1 MNKWQ
6 EYFISTYYN
15 GKKPRDKMG
24 KTEFELLGKV
34 KETVTVH
41 FPNET
46 KTFSSRG
53 KAASREA
60 KLQKITFILAIV
72 IAVLAIAL
80 PVIQLFK

>member
-46 KTFSSRG
+46 KTFSVTLEECNIPSGIISVSVLASNLYLWSERG
-53 KAASREA
+53 Y
-60 KLQKITFILAIV
+60 KITTR
-72 IAVLAIAL
+72 
-80 PVIQLFK
+80 